1 MESNLPKEPKEK
13 DDVTKEIMELFGE
26 STDYLNELIDS
37 NLDDKEI
44 EIKEGEYIEKYFN
57 QKLKY
62 LLKSKNAF
70 STTIDTQKIK
80 EEMILS
86 INYALLYNPSLDEKT
101 AKKIVKKIVEC
112 FKNEPSFQIDTFLPM
127 VDGKNLKIF
136 FDSIKNYSF
145 PQSNK
150 IEINKKYT
158 VIVTFSL
165 SSQIIKKSDQL
176 RKSFLL
182 FSFIHKLYLDYP
194 NYIKKFYEYFVQKF
208 ILRKKVNTKMLENV
222 EEEENKKFDL
232 SPYGNYV
239 FIIVSNKT
247 LKSFRETENLE
258 ENYYFQ
264 EEFKVCP
271 DAHLTK
277 CFKNEDENK
286 NGIIIKN
293 DIIPINPDKDKLI
306 GKDKIQESSNS
317 NDEKIDFIEISK
329 KESKDHK
336 LLKSY
341 KELNYLITNINKENN
356 CIVKLIYLDT
366 YLDMVTPKCELVKEM
381 TKLSKK
387 LNIIMNYLSKKDPNF
402 MNSLIDSEKK

>member
-1 MESNLPKEPKEK
+1 M
-13 DDVTKEIMELFGE
+13 
-26 STDYLNELIDS
+26 
-37 NLDDKEI
+37 
-44 EIKEGEYIEKYFN
+44 
-57 QKLKY
+57 
-62 LLKSKNAF
+62 
-70 STTIDTQKIK
+70 
-80 EEMILS
+80 
-86 INYALLYNPSLDEKT
+86 
-101 AKKIVKKIVEC
+101 
-112 FKNEPSFQIDTFLPM
+112 
-127 VDGKNLKIF
+127 
-136 FDSIKNYSF
+136 
-145 PQSNK
+145 
-150 IEINKKYT
+150 
-158 VIVTFSL
+158 
-165 SSQIIKKSDQL
+165 
-176 RKSFLL
+176 R
-182 FSFIHKLYLDYP
+182 
-194 NYIKKFYEYFVQKF
+194 FYEYFLQKF

-247 LKSFRETENLE
+247 LKSFRETEYLT
-258 ENYYFQ
+258 ENYNFQ

-286 NGIIIKN
+286 NGIIIKK

-306 GKDKIQESSNS
+306 GNDKIQESSNS

-329 KESKDHK
+329 KVSKDHK

-341 KELNYLITNINKENN
+341 KEFNYLITNINKENN
-356 CIVKLIYLDT
+356 FIVKLIYLDT
-366 YLDMVTPKCELVKEM
+366 YLNMVTPKCELVKEM